1 MSSKKF
7 KSLNL
12 DKLKDK
18 KSRIVSTKEALSNV
32 TQIDW
37 SEEVLSGQK
46 KIIVGVDEK
55 DMLKGD

>member
-32 TQIDW
+32 TPINW

-46 KIIVGVDEK
+46 KIVVGDSVI
-55 DMLKGD
+55 

>member
-7 KSLNL
+7 KSLDL

-18 KSRIVSTKEALSNV
+18 KSRIVSTKEALSDV
-32 TQIDW
+32 TSINW

-46 KIIVGVDEK
+46 KIMVGDNVT
-55 DMLKGD
+55 